1 MINNG
6 FLFHCRTQNQLVDPR
21 DWTVQQGSGEGSGL
35 VSVRVFLGSKKPLQ
49 CTLW

>member
-21 DWTVQQGSGEGSGL
+21 DWTVDQQDRVVSLFNSVGVSG
-35 VSVRVFLGSKKPLQ
+35 F
-49 CTLW
+49 